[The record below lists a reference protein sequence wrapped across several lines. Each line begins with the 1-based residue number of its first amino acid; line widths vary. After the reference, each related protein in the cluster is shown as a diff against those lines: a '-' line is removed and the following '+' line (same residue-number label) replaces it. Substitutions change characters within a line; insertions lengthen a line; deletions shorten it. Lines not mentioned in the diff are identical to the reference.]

1 MPRYTFYNKRTKKE
15 WVDYMTIA
23 EMESYL
29 EKNKHIH
36 QVLQPINI
44 VSGVQGITHKTDGG
58 WNDNLN
64 RIAEAHP
71 NSPLADRYKKRGT
84 KEVKT
89 RELIKKH
96 KEKQVQRHKVYKQN
110 KSASEIL
117 HFNRNRKTADGRGA
131 KDGGLPKN
139 R

>member
-64 RIAEAHP
+64 RIEREAYETG
-71 NSPLADRYKKRGT
+71 NILFRNWEDS
-84 KEVKT
+84 
-89 RELIKKH
+89 IKN
-96 KEKQVQRHKVYKQN
+96 Q
-110 KSASEIL
+110 
-117 HFNRNRKTADGRGA
+117 
-131 KDGGLPKN
+131 
-139 R
+139 